1 MNADRRQETEKTA
14 EQHEHLKQRSA
25 VPGKGG
31 LSRIAASFSNTLGGL
46 REGILTEAAIKQE
59 VAIAA
64 VAVPL
69 SFFVADSLWVWV
81 ALIASLLLV
90 LAVEFLNTAIERLCN
105 HLHPDVHEAIRAT
118 KDLASAGVF
127 FALTLAGLVW
137 GAALLSKL
145 GFF

>member
-1 MNADRRQETEKTA
+1 MNADRRQETE
-14 EQHEHLKQRSA
+14 EPHEHLKQRSA

-31 LSRIAASFSNTLGGL
+31 ISRIAASFANTVGGL

-59 VAIAA
+59 VAIAV
-64 VAVPL
+64 VALPL
-69 SFFVADSLWVWV
+69 SFLIADSIWVWV

-105 HLHPDVHEAIRAT
+105 HLHPDVHEGIRVT

-137 GAALLSKL
+137 GAALLMKL
-145 GFF
+145 QVL